1 MKNKLLL
8 SALTLLLCGFSQ
20 SAFAQGYFNVT
31 NPLTDNMVTPLGL
44 DEVPVFG
51 WDIESNIVG
60 EGQSAYRIVIKDKAG
75 NAVWDTGKVPSSK
88 SSNVEL
94 DYSKATLLKNGTDY
108 FWTVTVWDKKGK
120 PHTAPEARFSTGL
133 AYELCTYNDKD
144 FDNVK
149 DAVFGR
155 DAMFIGSPD
164 ITLDAASLTVY
175 NISYDIKLDPGTTKA
190 GFIYAGGEMRM
201 SNAMYN
207 DYLIEGETYISVVYD
222 ITPLVEGKGPAK
234 MKIYRKG
241 YSPIDNERPG
251 NTSLLKA
258 YDLDNITKE
267 NMYDKH
273 SVFLSCTG
281 GNLINCTLDG
291 TAFQKPDA
299 PATNQMGYGG
309 GAPAGAPAGFGR
321 GNAQPQLFTN
331 PLGRGGDS
339 CKYPHL
345 GQIGFYAEGEA
356 QFSAVKVN
364 YINKPASTVFGE
376 NVGATYAI
384 FKNLPGITVNGGTI
398 NVKNTLAYADPSFGS
413 EPMVRTTFTTT
424 GKVADAKLYVTSRGV
439 NEFFMNG
446 KRVEAGR
453 VYTKDGEGRDHS
465 RDFLSPG
472 MLQFYGTMRYVTYDV
487 TDRIVSNGKN
497 AMGAVM
503 GPGWWGDE
511 YVYNPQYFNWYGEKW
526 GVMAKLVIT
535 YDDGRTQ
542 EIVTNDRDWKS
553 FLGGPITY
561 SSLYHGEFYD
571 ARKEKAIEGWST
583 ASYDDSAWKKAA
595 FTPAADANFENP
607 DYEGRIDY
615 PIHVVQVLPGKH
627 IHTPNLKYRD
637 NPEHISYI
645 FDMGEN
651 MVGVPEIRFRTT
663 LPEGTEVVLRYGET
677 RVKRDFIYPYNSA
690 EMDGMIYTEN
700 YRGARSIDRYIAKGT
715 PGGETWI
722 PTLTFHGWRFIDVSI
737 NGNVSKAQQQAL
749 LASLEVNGLV
759 LSSLTDI
766 TTTFESSNP
775 LLDRFFLNVA
785 RSHYGN
791 HVSVGT
797 DCPQRNERLPFL
809 GDQQIY
815 SETSVYMAD
824 MTQFYSNYAQLGRDV
839 QLNSANRDYQASMT
853 GRGAYYSKEGVPQ
866 NPEGKSSN
874 VAWPMGGLTMIWDIY
889 ANNGDLSALRESW
902 DSFVMYTQQFIN
914 AGKQDPKFN
923 YLFQG
928 GGLSNHLEMSKSSN
942 SGYDQICE
950 FGRTLM
956 YMATMADALG
966 KKNEADYYRD
976 YFLKLKDEFNDNMI
990 SDQDV
995 PLDYNGNPTTAQSS
1009 YAIAIYYDMID
1020 YAKHPNFVKNYLER
1034 CQFEGTEL
1042 TATVNNVEMPLH
1054 EWSVTSGFTGTPC
1067 ILGALGKNGE
1077 FGAAYKMLENE
1088 KYSSW
1093 LCPVTIGATSL
1104 WERWN
1109 TETEYGPINQSM
1121 NSWNHYGF
1129 GVAAAFMITQV
1140 GGIQRGDNG
1149 IYDSV
1154 GFSDFVL
1161 QPVPGGSLD
1170 HAKVAYKSSN
1180 GLIESAW
1187 TAEPGKED
1195 AHGVSA
1201 LNSYSATVPAN
1212 TSATLYLPVSG
1223 KFSAQAAK
1231 KVKTCAGVTYRG
1243 LSVRNG
1249 IPVMVFRL
1257 QSGGFDF
1264 SSDGSRITV
1273 SLKSGYTTK

>member
-1 MKNKLLL
+1 MKNRLLL
-8 SALTLLLCGFSQ
+8 IVLSLMLCGVSQ
-20 SAFAQGYFNVT
+20 RAFAQGYFNVT

-75 NAVWDTGKVPSSK
+75 NPVWDTGKVPSSR

-94 DYSKATLLKNGTDY
+94 DYTKATNLKNGTDY

-120 PHTAPEARFSTGL
+120 SHTAPEARFSTGL

-164 ITLDAASLTVY
+164 VTLDAASLTVY
-175 NISYDIKLDPGTTKA
+175 NISYDLKLEPGTTKA

-222 ITPLVEGKGPAK
+222 ITPLVEGKGPAQ

-258 YDLDNITKE
+258 YDLDNITKD

-281 GNLINCTLDG
+281 GNLVNCTLDG
-291 TAFQKPDA
+291 VAFQKPDA

-345 GQIGFYAEGEA
+345 GQIGFCAEGQA

-376 NVGATYAI
+376 NIGATYTI
-384 FKNLPGITVNGGTI
+384 FKELPGITINGGTI
-398 NVKNTLAYADPSFGS
+398 NVNNTLAYADPSYGS

-595 FTPAADANFENP
+595 FTPASDANFENP
-607 DYEGRIDY
+607 DYEGRVDY

-677 RVKRDFIYPYNSA
+677 RVKRDFLYPFNA
-690 EMDGMIYTEN
+690 AQMDGMIYTEN

-715 PGGETWI
+715 PGGETWT
-722 PTLTFHGWRFIDVSI
+722 PSLTFHGWRFIDVSI

-866 NPEGKSSN
+866 NPEGKATN

-889 ANNGDLSALRESW
+889 ANNGDLSALRDSW

-914 AGKQDPKFN
+914 AGKQDPKYN

-966 KKNEADYYRD
+966 KKDEAAYYRD

-990 SDQDV
+990 SELDV

-1042 TATVNNVEMPLH
+1042 TATVNNVDMPLH

-1093 LCPVTIGATSL
+1093 LYPVTIGATSL

-1109 TETEYGPINQSM
+1109 TETEYGPINQTM

-1129 GVAAAFMITQV
+1129 GVAAVFMITQV

>member
-1 MKNKLLL
+1 MKNRLLL
-8 SALTLLLCGFSQ
+8 IALSLVLCGVSQ

-94 DYSKATLLKNGTDY
+94 DYSKASNLKNGTDY

-120 PHTAPEARFSTGL
+120 PHNAPEARFSTGL

-155 DAMFIGSPD
+155 EAMFIGSPD

-222 ITPLVEGKGPAK
+222 ITPLVEGKGPAQ

-258 YDLDNITKE
+258 YDLDNITKD

-321 GNAQPQLFTN
+321 GNSQPQLFTN

-345 GQIGFYAEGEA
+345 GQIGFCAEGSA
-356 QFSAVKVN
+356 QFSGVKVN

-376 NVGATYAI
+376 NIGATYAI
-384 FKNLPGITVNGGTI
+384 FKDLPGITVNGGTI

-511 YVYNPQYFNWYGEKW
+511 YVYNPSYFNWYGEKW

-627 IHTPNLKYRD
+627 IHTPSLKYRD

-677 RVKRDFIYPYNSA
+677 RVKRDFLYPFNA
-690 EMDGMIYTEN
+690 AQMDGMIYTEN

-715 PGGETWI
+715 PGGETFI

-839 QLNSANRDYQASMT
+839 QLNSASRDYQSSMT

-866 NPEGKSSN
+866 NPDGKTSN

-914 AGKQDPKFN
+914 AGKQDPKYN

-1042 TATVNNVEMPLH
+1042 TATVNNIDMPLH

-1088 KYSSW
+1088 KFSSW
-1093 LCPVTIGATSL
+1093 LYPVTIGATSL

-1264 SSDGSRITV
+1264 TSDGSRITV
-1273 SLKSGYTTK
+1273 SLKSGYTTR